1 MRGFDH
7 HETFFPFL
15 PKWDRFKKSYKF
27 GQVVPTLHDFICR
40 SRVKLTRLCHV
51 SLKSCQV
58 DTTFVTSTP
67 EVMPTWH
74 DFVHVIIKKI
84 VYGSCLTVM

>member
-27 GQVVPTLHDFICR
+27 GQVVPTCHDFICR
-40 SRVKLTRLCHV
+40 SCLKLARLCHV
-51 SLKSCQV
+51 SLKSC
-58 DTTFVTSTP
+58 
-67 EVMPTWH
+67 
-74 DFVHVIIKKI
+74 
-84 VYGSCLTVM
+84 